1 MIDLA
6 REKANAQMSIDVLNK
21 LKELDKRV
29 AKLETGGMEPEE
41 PGEYLEYVSGKW
53 YYKDN
58 KVTFEGEKYICT
70 APEGQVC
77 TGRPI
82 EYPVYWQKVE

>member
-1 MIDLA
+1 
-6 REKANAQMSIDVLNK
+6 MSIDVLNK

-58 KVTFEGEKYICT
+58 KVHLHCS
-70 APEGQVC
+70 
-77 TGRPI
+77 GRSG
-82 EYPVYWQKVE
+82 VYVESNRISGVLAKSRIIRRENNGKTNITSKF